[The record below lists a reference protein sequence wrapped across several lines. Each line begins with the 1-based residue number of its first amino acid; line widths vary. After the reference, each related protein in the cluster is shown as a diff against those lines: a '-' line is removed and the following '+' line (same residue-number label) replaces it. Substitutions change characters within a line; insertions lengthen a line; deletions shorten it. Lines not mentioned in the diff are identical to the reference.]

1 MVNKRV
7 RIIAL
12 GFLLVLSGIAFA
24 QVQDAHQG
32 KLVEEVELRGYRS
45 VSREELSQRI
55 QTKPGGKYEAEL
67 VRQDLEQLLALGI
80 FDKTRSKVVVNL
92 GPRDGV
98 VVSFVFQELSEKK
111 D

>member
-7 RIIAL
+7 GIIAL
-12 GFLLVLSGIAFA
+12 GFLLGLGVIAFA
-24 QVQDAHQG
+24 QLQDVHQG

-45 VSREELSQRI
+45 VSREELLPLI
-55 QTKPGGKYEAEL
+55 QTKPGGKYEAAQ
-67 VRQDLEQLLALGI
+67 VRQDFEQLLALGI